1 MMKAIKRQLSYPMTT
16 PTISQGFLLTQ
27 HAMDIAGK
35 PQIHCWLSTD
45 NGPVKLVIEGQKPLF
60 FIAKKYLQLALQSLS
75 QANISCQY
83 KEGALK
89 SFRDEEMVTLYFD
102 NIKNYRSATYNLKQ
116 DGITSFESDF
126 RLDQRYLMERFI
138 CGELAF
144 KGLATEYNGFSLFHQ
159 VSVRPAKYSPTL
171 KVLSLDIECSEKGEL
186 YSIGLAAADYELV
199 IMRGEAQSAPAY
211 VQWVSDEAALLSQLE
226 IAISQFDPDIIIGWN
241 VINFDFRLLVKRAQ
255 YHGKKLR
262 LGRGDSFASWR
273 DSNVDNN
280 GYITIPG
287 RVVVDGIDALK
298 SATYQFSSFSLDN
311 VAHELLNR
319 GKLSHNVHQRMDEIN
334 HNFAHDKPALAAYNL
349 EDCRLVNDI
358 FAHTNLLEY
367 LVFRSK
373 LTGLL
378 LDRVGG
384 SVAAFTNLYLPKLH
398 RAGYIAPN
406 LPANGGLASPG
417 GYVMDSKPGLYNNV
431 LVLDFKSLYPSI
443 IRTFKIDPM
452 GLIEG
457 LLAPDDAIEGFK
469 AAKFSRDKHFLPQI
483 ISDLWLQRDQAKKDK
498 DSARSQAIKI
508 IMNSFYGVLGS
519 GGCRFYDTRLAS
531 SITLRGHEIIQQT
544 AQWIEEKYRVIY
556 GDTDSV
562 FVLIGDGYTNEQA
575 QEIGQEMAIEINQR
589 WHQKI
594 SDEHQITCELEIE
607 FETHY
612 QKFLMPTI
620 RNSELGSKK
629 RYAGLLTQG
638 TESKMIF
645 KGLESVRSDWTLL
658 AQEFQQQ
665 LYQLIFDELDPKPY
679 ILATLEQLNSG
690 QLDHKLT
697 YNKRLRRELSHY
709 VKNVPPQVKAARLA
723 DEHNAKLGRP
733 LQYQNKGPISYVM
746 TISGP
751 EPLEYVASAIDYQH
765 YIDKQI
771 EPIADGILPF
781 IDLTF
786 ALLTDKQIS
795 LF

>member
-1 MMKAIKRQLSYPMTT
+1 MTAST
-16 PTISQGFLLTQ
+16 LSQGFLLTQ
-27 HAMDIAGK
+27 QAIDIAGRG
-35 PQIHCWLSTD
+35 QIHCWLATD
-45 NGPVKLVIEGQKPLF
+45 NGPVKLVIDGQKPLF
-60 FIAKKYLQLALQSLS
+60 FIAKQHMHQAQLALS
-75 QANISCQY
+75 QANIPCQF
-83 KEGALK
+83 KPGSLK
-89 SFRDEEMVTLYFD
+89 SFDHDEMITLYFD
-102 NIKNYRSATYNLKQ
+102 NIKNYRSASYTLKHEA
-116 DGITSFESDF
+116 ITTFESDF

-138 CGELAF
+138 CGELEF
-144 KGLATEYNGFSLFHQ
+144 KGQATMQNGFNLFTQ
-159 VSVRPAKYSPTL
+159 VNVRPVSYTPKL
-171 KVLSLDIECSEKGEL
+171 RVLSLDIECSEKGEL
-186 YSIGLAAADYELV
+186 YSIGLAAKDYELV
-199 IMRGEAQSAPAY
+199 MMIGAPQEAPAY
-211 VQWVSDEAALLSQLE
+211 VQWVDDEAQLLSQLE
-226 IAISQFDPDIIIGWN
+226 VAIARFDPDIIIGWN

-280 GYITIPG
+280 GYISIPG
-287 RVVVDGIDALK
+287 RVVVDGIDSLK

-319 GKLSHNVHQRMDEIN
+319 GKLTHNVHQRMDEIN

-349 EDCRLVNDI
+349 EDCRLVNEI
-358 FAHTNLLEY
+358 FEHTNLLEY

-406 LPANGGLASPG
+406 LPNDGGLASPG
-417 GYVMDSKPGLYNNV
+417 GYVMDSIPGLYNNV

-457 LLAPDDAIEGFK
+457 LAAPEHAIEGFK

-483 ISDLWLQRDQAKKDK
+483 INDLWQQRDQAKRDK

-544 AQWIEEKYRVIY
+544 AQWIEEKYQVIY

-562 FVLIGDGYTNEQA
+562 FVLIGEGHSCVQA
-575 QEIGQEMAIEINQR
+575 QDIGKEMARDINQR
-589 WHQKI
+589 WHDKLQ
-594 SDEHQITCELEIE
+594 DEHQLPCELELE

-629 RYAGLLTQG
+629 RYAGLLSQG
-638 TESKMIF
+638 DTSTLIF

-658 AQEFQQQ
+658 AREFQQT
-665 LYQLIFDELDPKPY
+665 LYRLVFDDIDPKAY
-679 ILATLEQLNSG
+679 ILETVAKLNDG
-690 QLDHKLT
+690 QLDHQLIYK
-697 YNKRLRRELSHY
+697 KRLRRELSHY

-733 LQYQNKGPISYVM
+733 LQYQHKGAISYVM
-746 TISGP
+746 TVSGP
-751 EPLEYVASAIDYQH
+751 EPIDYTTGQIDYQH

-781 IDLTF
+781 IELTF
-786 ALLTDKQIS
+786 SQLTDKQMG

>member
-1 MMKAIKRQLSYPMTT
+1 MIT
-16 PTISQGFLLTQ
+16 PTVSKGFLLTQ
-27 HAMDIAGK
+27 QAMDIAGK
-35 PQIHCWLSTD
+35 PQIHCWLATG
-45 NGPVKLVIEGQKPLF
+45 NGPVKLIIEGQQPLF
-60 FIAKKYLQLALQSLS
+60 FIASKHLQQAQEILS
-75 QANISCQY
+75 QANIRTRFNS
-83 KEGALK
+83 GNLK
-89 SFRDEEMVTLYFD
+89 SFQHDEMITLYFD
-102 NIKNYRSATYNLKQ
+102 TIKNYRSASYLLRQ
-116 DGITSFESDF
+116 EAITSYESDF

-138 CGELAF
+138 CGELEF
-144 KGLATEYNGFSLFHQ
+144 KGQLSAHQGFNQFHQ
-159 VSVRPAKYSPTL
+159 VSVRPTTYAPTL
-171 KVLSLDIECSEKGEL
+171 KVVSLDIECSEKGVL
-186 YSIGLAAADYELV
+186 YSIGFAAADYELV
-199 IMRGEAQSAPAY
+199 LMIGPPQPAPKY
-211 VQWVSDEAALLSQLE
+211 VQWVNDEAQLLDQLE
-226 IAISQFDPDIIIGWN
+226 VAIAQIDPDIIIGWN
-241 VINFDFRLLVKRAQ
+241 VINFDFRLLIKRAQ

-262 LGRGDSFASWR
+262 LGRGDTFASWR

-280 GYITIPG
+280 GYISIPG
-287 RVVVDGIDALK
+287 RVVVDGIDSLK

-311 VAHELLNR
+311 VAHELLGR

-334 HNFAHDKPALAAYNL
+334 HNFSHDKPALAAYNL
-349 EDCRLVNDI
+349 EDCRLVNEI
-358 FAHTNLLEY
+358 FADTNLLEY

-406 LPANGGLASPG
+406 LPENGGLASPG

-457 LLAPDDAIEGFK
+457 LAAPENAIEGFK
-469 AAKFSRDKHFLPQI
+469 SAMFSRDKHFLPQI
-483 ISDLWLQRDQAKKDK
+483 INDLWAQRDQAKRDK
-498 DSARSQAIKI
+498 DAARSQAIKI

-544 AQWIEEKYRVIY
+544 AQWIEEKYQVIY

-562 FVLIGDGYTNEQA
+562 FVLIGDQYSGGQA
-575 QEIGQEMAIEINQR
+575 EAIGKAMAVDINQR
-589 WHQKI
+589 WQQQLKEKHQLP
-594 SDEHQITCELEIE
+594 CELELE

-629 RYAGLLTQG
+629 RYAGLLCEGDSTRL
-638 TESKMIF
+638 IF

-658 AQEFQQQ
+658 AQEFQQK

-679 ILATLEQLNSG
+679 ILEMVEQLNCG
-690 QLDHKLT
+690 KLDDKLV

-733 LQYQNKGPISYVM
+733 LQHQNKGAISYLI
-746 TISGP
+746 TINGP
-751 EPLEYVASAIDYQH
+751 EPTDYQSSAIDYQH

-781 IDLTF
+781 IKLTF
-786 ALLTDKQIS
+786 AQLTDKQIS